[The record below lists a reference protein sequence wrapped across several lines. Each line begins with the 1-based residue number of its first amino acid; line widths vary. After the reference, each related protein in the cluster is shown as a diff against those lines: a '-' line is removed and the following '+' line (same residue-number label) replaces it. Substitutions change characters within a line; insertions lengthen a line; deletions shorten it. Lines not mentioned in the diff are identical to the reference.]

1 MQLFQ
6 INRGEWI
13 SINQEY
19 RLQYFIYRGG
29 LSEWVISRKNLTDKY
44 FSAVAAAPT
53 LADAK
58 AKYFEIVKA
67 VA

>member
-13 SINQEY
+13 STNQEY

-29 LSEWVISRKNLTDKY
+29 LSEWVISRKNSTDKY
-44 FSAVAAAPT
+44 FSAIAAAST
-53 LADAK
+53 LNEAK
-58 AKYFEIVKA
+58 AKYFEIVK
-67 VA
+67 VAA

>member
-13 SINQEY
+13 SVNQEY

-29 LSEWVISRKNLTDKY
+29 LSEWVISRKNSTDKY
-44 FSAVAAAPT
+44 FSAVESAPT

-58 AKYFEIVKA
+58 AKYFQIVKA